1 MSTLEYQMRVHNL
14 LKRYQYNPELFDEKQ
29 VDELREIAKSQGIG
43 TSKRVKVGEDENG
56 KGVWK
61 QMSIFDPKAR
71 ETSEFRLKRVA
82 NMLNQGFLEGF
93 TTIPVSDWTNNAP
106 KNTYE
111 SIAHSIGHLVGFAP
125 GIAAAP
131 IKYVTGKILGKAAGK
146 NAQKVVREMGE
157 YSIPMLAGHK
167 AQNVYEQGLSKAG
180 LDAAEFLK
188 KGSKARNISSQAVH
202 LGAASAASSVW
213 KGPEAIMDST
223 IHGAVAGGAFGGIAE
238 FTRLGNIM
246 KNGTPKQVENAEKN
260 LRTAVGATMMG
271 LPSAANKEP
280 IEMVIYNTLLGGF
293 FGRQGGPSWKMEGE
307 KYMADLKYSDPS
319 GQYTFRPKEHPEW
332 NKYTKKVHDYILDGS
347 PVSINATAKKFVL
360 RNFDKDVQEV
370 DLNKLTPK
378 QEVLN
383 DYFIYE
389 AGQKFNTENPTKEQV
404 DILYREKAHDMYMG
418 KNFGYDIVEPMGKA
432 DPIESNVEDSN
443 DPVSAPAT
451 KPKTREKTQAQKEL
465 DQSEVEAGVFTVDKD
480 GAVHFGTLNGEME
493 GKLVGEKRIDRPIE
507 TMSSGNFVEVQ
518 YIRNHVNT
526 NKKTGAEI
534 YKLDNPLHSS
544 IKDGEVVPTTSAE
557 NFWRMEFNLH
567 KGNAKQEPM
576 YFYSGIKDKT
586 VLLAATYHLD
596 STGPKRV
603 RAETLIKDLA
613 RGKDGE
619 VDPKVEREIRQN
631 FEDSYRIE
639 RDEWFQ
645 GKAPEESLRE
655 MHEMQWVSNALYKSE
670 AEGLYTTGSRDFSQ
684 INKQFGEGFAKD
696 VVAYNKRM
704 QLFNDKSYK
713 LNLDGEYKYVIMNDK
728 ILNELGVE
736 IDSIQASDT
745 DGSIFYRHAV
755 SNEINQAAEI
765 PGLIVKKGEIPVA
778 MNKPVIIVPGK
789 NGQGTMVVKSAGQ
802 AAPAPLREYMRA
814 NDLDMIIMSSS
825 AKYRGIRNV
834 HDLSYNK
841 ETGEY
846 RSNYDQNNSNHILS
860 MKKSDVRI
868 NLGTKEDPKSAFKKQ
883 KFVKQLFSVINS
895 EQTSPEMAEHVFN
908 TYFLP
913 QIQGKPEINS
923 IAQEYIKSGTGSLS
937 KININDVNASLA
949 FKIIN
954 KPDHKSSKHEK
965 ALKKRFLEQMYE
977 IDKAES
983 EALAR
988 GENLD
993 AEQSFNDKEWAIYNQ
1008 KRKRIITEAGMGDGV
1023 RTLLKEIRKDE
1034 SRKVMKYFIDRYV
1047 YPKYDYSAKAWL
1059 APKMPHMDLNPGEFK
1074 ADSNWNPKVQFD
1086 GVSTDLRTLWN
1097 IKRIKE
1103 GEKLSSTSNRK
1114 HKGRY
1119 REAQGLLRRIN
1130 KSRKERELDPYEYI
1144 EDVPMEALEN
1154 AFEFT
1159 AIRVPADSIS
1169 GVRVLKFTGFS
1180 GEKGIS
1186 VYTHGKDNEYLGG
1199 ADKDSDSAFFY
1210 QGFDA
1215 KTKDMFKKNQYE
1227 WQKNNS
1233 KDGEY
1238 SPAKDEK
1245 FNEIFLGKNWQE
1257 KQAPYK
1263 TPYSVFSPS
1272 MRKIVARSASGGNQ
1286 GLGYGLVGRNIMI
1299 GWADVLSNPKNLNS
1313 KGEYE
1318 YEVVSPNGKI
1328 NGVITLKLKEGGHEI
1343 LRQLGREIVGRSADA
1358 ADFPTQIPYSKFRN
1372 LMFEQAF
1379 EGNVKWTDQYIE
1391 YATQRAL
1398 HKVNLDFNYD
1408 LIASASSTAPFKRIK
1423 AAIQL
1428 ANSNPKQWNEQGPS
1442 SMPRD
1447 VYEMMVD
1454 SVADSKHNFGNISQQ
1469 IVNQIKKDGV
1479 HKYEMP
1485 DADVLNRL
1493 IDIAEYHVSSANP
1506 NFQGVKDPK
1515 ELIAKK
1521 KRWKE
1526 HIRLTLGGKYFN
1538 YRRPERKGDES
1549 WQIEQYLD
1557 FIGKDI
1563 YNVSSINKLAEKG
1576 FEIQEALIETGRTD
1590 AKNSKKVIEEILV
1603 PIQDYAFAL
1612 KKQYYDQ
1619 QKVRG
1624 EESLKIDFKEL
1635 DAAILQFK
1643 NKKLAD
1649 VALKNKIDPKL
1660 LETYFDYHLLS
1671 GYKSRGSFYDK
1682 PPMLSIQ
1689 SQAISGEAVKGV
1701 LGEFNR
1707 IYNAAAN
1714 KQISTEKAFGEI
1726 MQPIKRT
1733 KNVEI
1738 PEGKS
1743 TIFAEG
1749 DVVLDKG
1756 RISGIDSKKL
1766 DSEIKWEKGLVLG
1779 RKSGRDIVYFGEP
1792 GTDYTFSGTTYKPV
1806 EWTPELLKLK
1816 KIVEESTGVEF
1827 NSALVNRYKKG
1838 QKIGRHQDNEPELG
1852 VDPFI
1857 ASVSFGET
1865 IRFTID
1871 NPKTGQKIDIPL
1883 SNNDLLIMQGK
1894 SQKEWY
1900 HRIDDAPL
1908 TDQRINVTFRR
1919 TNMPQSQ
1926 KYTRFKL
1933 DKATGSSETVENTMD
1948 IVEQTVTSIVPK
1960 TPFDNV
1966 KARSQRDWR
1975 VEDLGVTK
1983 EDFIQLEK
1991 LRNNLKDN
1999 PKFAENF
2006 EEWFPSW
2013 YKDRMN
2019 AFKEVDAMNMNDV
2032 KALNNYLEALTT
2044 RSKKFRTKVPDW
2056 IFRADP
2062 RTIDEHMAKFDG
2074 QLFSSF
2080 DNPVIQRGGDIKFK
2094 EVKVFMSTIGAMKEF
2109 TGRIHVA
2116 ENSHIGEGAIRKEL
2130 DKSMPY
2136 RQKLNI
2142 KQGQIVNDLI
2152 LMKREGFDYKESQL
2166 YKDNA
2171 NAKFEGKTLEQWVES
2186 SNKEMT
2192 QFFKGFGDKWIYSKG
2207 KQGKNGRWENDKF
2220 IKYKSDGS
2228 IDMNHYFKTA
2238 LEPSIKSFDVNIIPI
2253 ETQLRFAY
2261 EYKLEQDILSG
2272 KTKSKDRD
2280 KLRKSTKFKGVGKI
2294 NPESYFPH
2302 MNFGATKAAEAEMMA
2317 WKVERVNNAYDQA
2330 ISRGKSETEA
2340 AEAAGIEMLKWD
2352 LVKESGSPLSH
2363 GIAKD
2368 VIDSIDGKGIS
2379 FEQLANNMGLNKRNP
2394 NILNREFDMPG
2405 WDKSVGVTD
2414 MYYENVVRNHYKLIQ
2429 AHLGNY
2435 QIDRMLT
2442 NRNFGKDTA
2451 DWGFVM
2457 KRYLKDS
2464 LGHQTTFGDK
2474 IFQVMNPVTGK
2485 NEKVSDRMKN
2495 IFEGSFYNKMS
2506 DDMIIKGWDKLE
2518 KQYKKHGYEMPFN
2531 KNAPKV
2537 TAEKWTVGPEGEK
2550 VINEAW
2556 KEQTAARQEYQS
2568 RIIHETGRMEAKFE
2582 LMTLLAN
2589 SGTYASN
2596 MYGGQTMNIASAGF
2610 RNVRRANSKKW
2621 LNENIIKNSKGD
2633 FHLELKEIDTA
2644 TGKPKLVQNTK
2655 DLKIWLSEK
2664 GVIENFIQNELN
2676 INAEWRAEL
2685 SKSGSNAQDFIN
2697 EAMSIIKKNPDVS
2710 DATLTELAR
2719 RYGIGKALIKGGSF
2733 FMASSERKL
2742 RQDSFISHAL
2752 QFRDS
2757 YGSMSKDLP
2766 LSDPAV
2772 MQAGLKG
2779 IEATQ
2784 FLYHSAFRPAYMRT
2798 SLGKVMTRFKLFAF
2812 QSVRTRR
2819 ELYRKARDYGF
2830 EPGTGSFERFKDL
2843 FLIDMMTY
2851 ALGAAFK
2858 YSLFDTTLPP
2868 PFDWIQETGDW
2879 LYGDEKERER
2889 AFFGAYPGILAP
2901 LQIATPPI
2909 ARTMIQPIVA
2919 LINNDWDRFAD
2930 YHLHTMYPFGR
2941 MVRQVDRTIYD
2952 PNAGEFEIINEQ
2964 PYGTT
2969 VGRGMKEFFRLPTD
2983 KAVAIYDR
2991 KKLKADRQLEI
3002 EDNLNW
3008 LDDNE

>member
-1 MSTLEYQMRVHNL
+1 MSSLEYQMRVHNL

-43 TSKRVKVGEDENG
+43 TTKKIKVGEDENG
-56 KGVWK
+56 KGVWEK
-61 QMSIFDPKAR
+61 VDIFDPKAR
-71 ETSEFRLKRVA
+71 ETSEVRLKRIA
-82 NMLNQGFLEGF
+82 SQLQMGFVEGF
-93 TTIPVSDWTNNAP
+93 TTIPVSDWTNKP
-106 KNTYE
+106 SLNTYE
-111 SIAHSIGHLVGFAP
+111 AIAHSIGHLVGFAP

-131 IKYVTGKILGKAAGK
+131 IKYVAGKTLGKQAGLR
-146 NAQKVVREMGE
+146 AQQVVREMGE

-167 AQNVYEQGLSKAG
+167 VQNLYETGLSKAG

-188 KGSKARNISSQAVH
+188 KGSQARNISTQAVH
-202 LGAASAASSVW
+202 LGAASAASAVW

-223 IHGAVAGGAFGGIAE
+223 IHGAIAGGAFGGIAE

-271 LPSAANKEP
+271 LPSVVNKEP

-332 NKYTKKVHDYILDGS
+332 NKYTKKVQDYILDGS
-347 PVSINATAKKFVL
+347 PVSINTTARKFVL
-360 RNFDKDVQEV
+360 RNFDKEVKEV
-370 DLNKLTPK
+370 DLNNLTPK
-378 QEVLN
+378 QQILN

-389 AGQKFNTENPTKEQV
+389 ATQKFNTKNPTKEQI
-404 DILYREKAHDMYMG
+404 DIVYREKAHDMYMG

-432 DPIESNVEDSN
+432 DPVQSNVEDSN
-443 DPVSAPAT
+443 DPVVSPAT
-451 KPKTREKTQAQKEL
+451 KPKTKEKTEAQKEL
-465 DQSEVEAGVFTVDKD
+465 DNSQVEAGVFTVDKD
-480 GAVHFGTLNGEME
+480 GTVHFGTVNGEME

-518 YIRNHVNT
+518 YIRNHKLT
-526 NKKTGAEI
+526 TDRGAEV
-534 YKLDNPLHSS
+534 YKLENPLHSS
-544 IKDGEVVPTTSAE
+544 IKDGEVVPSTSAE
-557 NFWRMEFNLH
+557 NFWRMEYNLH
-567 KGNAKQEPM
+567 KGNAKQQPM
-576 YFYSGIKDKT
+576 YFYSGVKDKT
-586 VLLAATYHLD
+586 VLLAATYHLE
-596 STGPKRV
+596 SIGPKRV
-603 RAETLIKDLA
+603 RAEALIKELS
-613 RGKDGE
+613 GG
-619 VDPKVEREIRQN
+619 DPRIEQEIRKS
-631 FEDSYRIE
+631 FEESYRIE

-655 MHEMQWVSNALYKSE
+655 MHEMQWVSNVLYKSE
-670 AEGLYTTGSRDFSQ
+670 AEGLYKTGSRDYTRLHE
-684 INKQFGEGFAKD
+684 QFKGTGFAKD
-696 VVAYNKRM
+696 VVAFNKRM

-713 LNLDGEYKYVIMNDK
+713 LKLDGDYTYAIMNDK
-728 ILNELGVE
+728 ILDELGIE
-736 IDSIQASDT
+736 IGSVQASDT
-745 DGSIFYRHAV
+745 DGSIFYRHRV
-755 SNEINQAAEI
+755 SNEISQAAEI
-765 PGLIVKKGEIPVA
+765 PGLKVEKGEIPVA

-814 NDLDMIIMSSS
+814 NNLDMIIMSSS
-825 AKYRGIRNV
+825 AKYRGIRDV
-834 HDLSYNK
+834 HDLFYNK

-846 RSNYDQNNSNHILS
+846 RSSYDQNNPNHVLT

-868 NLGTKEDPKSAFKKQ
+868 NLGTREDPKGAFKKQ

-895 EQTSPEMAEHVFN
+895 EQTSPEMAQHVFD

-913 QIQGKPEINS
+913 QIQGKPEMN
-923 IAQEYIKSGTGSLS
+923 ALANQYLKDGSTNLNKI
-937 KININDVNASLA
+937 KINDMDASLA
-949 FKIIN
+949 YRIIN
-954 KPDHKSSKHEK
+954 KPDHKSTKHEK
-965 ALKKRFLEQMYE
+965 ALKKRLLEEMYQ
-977 IDKAES
+977 IDKAEA

-1008 KRKRIITEAGMGDGV
+1008 KRKRIISEAGMGDGV
-1023 RTLLKEIRKDE
+1023 RTLLKEIRRDE

-1059 APKMPHMDLNPGEFK
+1059 APKMPHMDLRRGEFK
-1074 ADSNWNPKVQFD
+1074 ADDSWNPKVQFD

-1097 IKRIKE
+1097 IKRLKE
-1103 GEKLSSTSNRK
+1103 GERLSSKSDYKHRK
-1114 HKGRY
+1114 RTT
-1119 REAQGLLRRIN
+1119 EAKGLLKRIN
-1130 KSRKERELDPYEYI
+1130 ESRKERGLDEYKTI
-1144 EDVPMEALEN
+1144 KDIPTEALEG

-1159 AIRVPADSIS
+1159 TIRVPADSIS

-1210 QGFDA
+1210 QGFDK

-1238 SPAKDEK
+1238 TPAKDEK

-1318 YEVVSPNGKI
+1318 YEVIGSNGQI

-1358 ADFPTQIPYSKFRN
+1358 ADFPTQIPYSKFRDV
-1372 LMFEQAF
+1372 MFEQAF
-1379 EGNVKWTDQYIE
+1379 EGNVKWTDKYIE
-1391 YATQRAL
+1391 YATEKAL

-1408 LIASASSTAPFKRIK
+1408 LIASASSTAPFKKIK

-1447 VYEMMVD
+1447 VYEAMIN

-1469 IVNQIKKDGV
+1469 IVNQIKKDGI
-1479 HKYEMP
+1479 HKYEAP
-1485 DADVLNRL
+1485 DVDVLNRL
-1493 IDIAEYHVSSANP
+1493 IDIAEYHVSTATP
-1506 NFQGVKDPK
+1506 NFKGVKDPK

-1538 YRRPERKGDES
+1538 YRRPEKKGNES
-1549 WQIEQYLD
+1549 WQVEQFLD

-1563 YNVSSINKLAEKG
+1563 YNVASINKLAEQG
-1576 FEIQEALIETGRTD
+1576 FTIQEALIDAGRTD
-1590 AKNSKKVIEEILV
+1590 AKNSKKVIEDILV

-1612 KKQYYDQ
+1612 KQQYYNQ
-1619 QKVRG
+1619 HKVKG
-1624 EESLKIDFKEL
+1624 EESLKIDFREL
-1635 DAAILQFK
+1635 DAAISKFK
-1643 NKKLAD
+1643 NEKLAT
-1649 VALKNKIDPKL
+1649 VAQANKIDPKL
-1660 LETYFDYHLLS
+1660 LQTYFDLHLLS

-1689 SQAISGEAVKGV
+1689 SQAISGEAVRGV
-1701 LGEFNR
+1701 LSEFNR

-1714 KQISTEKAFGEI
+1714 KQISVEKAFGEI

-1749 DVVLDKG
+1749 DIVLDKG

-1766 DSEIKWEKGLVLG
+1766 DSEIKWEKGIVLG

-1792 GTDYTFSGTTYKPV
+1792 GTDYTFSGTTYKPT

-1871 NPKTGQKIDIPL
+1871 NPRTGQKIDIPL

-1900 HRIDDAPL
+1900 HRIDDTPL

-1919 TNMPQSQ
+1919 TNMPQSE

-1933 DKATGSSETVENTMD
+1933 DKATGSSETVENTMNV
-1948 IVEQTVTSIVPK
+1948 VEQTVTSIVPK

-1966 KARSQRDWR
+1966 KARSQRDWK

-1983 EDFIQLEK
+1983 EDFIEIEK

-2013 YKDRMN
+2013 YKDRMG
-2019 AFKEVDAMNMNDV
+2019 AFKEVDAMNMRDV
-2032 KALNNYLEALTT
+2032 QALNNYLEALTT
-2044 RSKKFRTKVPDW
+2044 RSKKFRTKVPNW
-2056 IFRADP
+2056 VFRADP

-2080 DNPVIQRGGDIKFK
+2080 DNPVIQRGGNIKFK

-2116 ENSHIGEGAIRKEL
+2116 ENSHIGEGAIAKEL
-2130 DKSMPY
+2130 DASMPY
-2136 RQKLNI
+2136 RTKLNV
-2142 KQGQIVNDLI
+2142 KEAQIINDLVI
-2152 LMKREGFDYKESQL
+2152 MKREGLE
-2166 YKDNA
+2166 YKDSEIFKANA
-2171 NAKFEGKTLEQWVES
+2171 NKKFKEKTVEEWVES
-2186 SNKEMT
+2186 TDKQMT
-2192 QFFKGFGDKWIYSKG
+2192 KFFNEFGAKWIYSKG
-2207 KQGKNGRWENDKF
+2207 KLGKDGRWENDKF
-2220 IKYKSDGS
+2220 IKYKSNGA
-2228 IDMNHYFKTA
+2228 IDMNHYFRTA

-2261 EYKLEQDILSG
+2261 EYRLEQDIIAG
-2272 KTKSKDRD
+2272 EPYTKNKTRD
-2280 KLRKSTKFKGVGKI
+2280 QLRKSSKFKAIGKI

-2330 ISRGKSETEA
+2330 ISRGKSEAEA
-2340 AEAAGIEMLKWD
+2340 AEAAAMEMLKWD
-2352 LVKESGSPLSH
+2352 LVKESGNTLSH

-2394 NILNREFDMPG
+2394 NILDREFDMPG

-2435 QIDRMLT
+2435 QIDRMAK

-2451 DWGFVM
+2451 DWTFVM

-2464 LGHQTTFGDK
+2464 LGHQTTFGD
-2474 IFQVMNPVTGK
+2474 QVFNIMNPVTGK

-2495 IFEGSFYNKMS
+2495 IFEKSFYNKMS
-2506 DDMIIKGWDKLE
+2506 DDMIVKGWDKVE
-2518 KQYKKHGYEMPFN
+2518 KQYSKWGYEAPFL

-2537 TAEKWTVGPEGEK
+2537 TAEKWVTDATGERK
-2550 VINEAW
+2550 INDIW
-2556 KEQTAARQEYQS
+2556 KQQTAARLEYQS
-2568 RIIHETGRMEAKFE
+2568 RIIHELGRKEAKFE

-2589 SGTYASN
+2589 SGTYVSN
-2596 MYGGQTMNIASAGF
+2596 IYGGQTMNIASAGF
-2610 RNVRRANSKKW
+2610 RNVRRANSNKW
-2621 LNENIIKNSKGD
+2621 LNENVIKNSKGE
-2633 FHLELKEIDTA
+2633 FHLELNEIDPVTK
-2644 TGKPKLVQNTK
+2644 KPKLVTNTK
-2655 DLKIWLSEK
+2655 ELRIWLSEK

-2685 SKSGSNAQDFIN
+2685 SKSGSNAKDFIN
-2697 EAMSIIKKNPDVS
+2697 EAMKIIKKNPDVS
-2710 DATLTELAR
+2710 DATLAELAR

-2742 RQDSFISHAL
+2742 RQDSFLAHAL
-2752 QFRDS
+2752 QFRDA

-2830 EPGTGSFERFKDL
+2830 DPGTPAFERFKDL
-2843 FLIDMMTY
+2843 FLIDMMTF
-2851 ALGAAFK
+2851 ALGSAFQ

-2868 PFDWIQETGDW
+2868 PYDWVQETAEW
-2879 LYGDEKERER
+2879 LYGDEKEREK
-2889 AFFGAYPGILAP
+2889 AFFGTYPGVLAP
-2901 LQIATPPI
+2901 LQVATPPI
-2909 ARTMIQPIVA
+2909 ARMPMQVFTS
-2919 LINNDWDRFAD
+2919 LINNDWDRFMD

-2941 MVRQVDRTIYD
+2941 MIRQIDRTMYD
-2952 PNAGEFEIINEQ
+2952 PDAGDFEIINEQ
-2964 PYGTT
+2964 AYGTT
-2969 VGRGMKEFFRLPTD
+2969 LGRGMKEFFRLPTD

-2991 KKLKADRQLEI
+2991 KKLKADRMAEI
-3002 EDNLNW
+3002 GDNLNW
-3008 LDDNE
+3008 LDENE